1 MMNEDNKIFK
11 TNEFS
16 IEISPVGKAIQSK
29 DIQYFSY
36 DENSGLQ
43 LIHILMDGK
52 PLDLPNGTEI
62 RLSAVKLN
70 NQNQK
75 LIYTPEIVDPLKGIV
90 SFVIPREFLGY
101 QGQIRCGLYINFSNN
116 QTMHAGYF
124 YINMGVSDIDTNLTE
139 FTEDFWQGWSEFEAG
154 STAKMQELEQRIDE
168 QTEIFNNADVYNKA
182 EIEDKL
188 EPFALRTDID
198 TLETKK
204 ADKIDL
210 AQTNENIENLDSTKA
225 DKTALAQTNA
235 SMATNLATKVDKEG
249 NEQVTLRML
258 SQEVKT
264 AMTGGSVAVIGPGGA
279 NTSNIVDGAVTDKK
293 VTGSLLKALVIPHI
307 VPPNYDTTTKTL
319 TFNGTTGSQDII
331 TWGNSNY
338 TTNTYSIP
346 VGTKVLNETAL
357 GTISFKLVFDIVSKV
372 LSIQSW
378 AYELKQNETVLAG
391 FRNSAGKTII
401 SADFPITVDGYPA
414 EESIPKLPLVT
425 ILSGGS
431 TSNRFP
437 NLNSI
442 TKTLNFPGGF
452 DWIFSVDGK
461 TYPNA
466 IPSTGL
472 TVDLSNLSG
481 TSAWYLI
488 FNLSTKAITVIP
500 YSTLGNYVKGY
511 AILGS
516 LRIMGVI
523 NGVSQFSLF
532 LPHPFLVDG
541 KLYGYSSGE
550 GSKNISISLDA
561 PVKCIHHR
569 GYSLKYPENTLL
581 AYRKSKTIGVN
592 EVEMDLSW
600 TSDNIPVDL
609 HDDTINRTARDS
621 DGNPPAT
628 DMKISEITLAQAR
641 EYEYGSWKGA
651 EFKGEKLPTFEDCV
665 IQCKAL
671 NQRLHVDRAFLLTED
686 KLEILDTILTKY
698 DFYNIVWYIN
708 SKTSGDLIRAKYP
721 NATLAYLLF
730 SDVTQG
736 AIDVCKQLNLE
747 AAKCIVFPQ
756 ADLITEV
763 NVDLALSENIE
774 VHVWNADNLNRYTLI
789 SMGVSGISTDFAN
802 IQEELL

>member
-1 MMNEDNKIFK
+1 MDLELDQFRDVDLVIDRANDSFIQRQFVSQGDYKGRSLTVQVTNNGSVGEVAGLTLNLKWHNEASGLTDLSAFTILDK
-11 TNEFS
+11 TNSIFRIEYPEHMMTPGKVIASIQVIQNGKVTNLKQFELTVQKLAGQAVGIVEKAEFS
-16 IEISPVGKAIQSK
+16 ALV
-29 DIQYFSY
+29 
-36 DENSGLQ
+36 
-43 LIHILMDGK
+43 
-52 PLDLPNGTEI
+52 
-62 RLSAVKLN
+62 AVLA
-70 NQNQK
+70 
-75 LIYTPEIVDPLKGIV
+75 D
-90 SFVIPREFLGY
+90 
-101 QGQIRCGLYINFSNN
+101 SNK
-116 QTMHAGYF
+116 F
-124 YINMGVSDIDTNLTE
+124 
-139 FTEDFWQGWSEFEAG
+139 
-154 STAKMQELEQRIDE
+154 
-168 QTEIFNNADVYNKA
+168 
-182 EIEDKL
+182 
-188 EPFALRTDID
+188 RTDID
-198 TLETKK
+198 ALEADK

-235 SMATNLATKVDKEG
+235 NMATNLATKVDKEG

-264 AMTGGSVAVIGPGGA
+264 AMTGGSVAVIGPNGV

-293 VTGSLLKALVIPHI
+293 VSAPILKAMLIPHI
-307 VPPNYDTTTKTL
+307 IPPNYDTTTKTL
-319 TFNGTTGSQDII
+319 SFNGVTGSQDII
-331 TWGNSNY
+331 TWGNGNY
-338 TTNTYSIP
+338 TTNSFLIP
-346 VGTKVLNETAL
+346 VGTKVINSTET
-357 GTISFKLVFDIVSKV
+357 GTISFKLVFDISTKL
-372 LSIQSW
+372 LSFESW
-378 AYELKQNETVLAG
+378 AKELNQNQIAIVG
-391 FRNSAGKTII
+391 FRHSAGKIII
-401 SADFPITVDGYPA
+401 SADFPITVDGYPS

-461 TYPNA
+461 TYTNA

-481 TSAWYLI
+481 TSAWYLV

-532 LPHPFLVDG
+532 LPYPFLVDG

-550 GSKNISISLDA
+550 GSKNISVSLDA

>member
-1 MMNEDNKIFK
+1 MIFLELDQFRNVDLVIDKANDNFIAKQFVSEGDYSGRTLTVQL
-11 TNEFS
+11 TNGGV
-16 IEISPVGKAIQSK
+16 IGKVPGAQLALRWKNKASGLADLSAFELI
-29 DIQYFSY
+29 DV
-36 DENSGLQ
+36 ENSLFRIEYPEHMMTPGKVIANIQ
-43 LIHILMDGK
+43 VIQDGK
-52 PLDLPNGTEI
+52 VTHLKSFELT
-62 RLSAVKLN
+62 V
-70 NQNQK
+70 QK
-75 LIYTPEIVDPLKGIV
+75 LAGEMTGIV
-90 SFVIPREFLGY
+90 KQAEYGALVAVL
-101 QGQIRCGLYINFSNN
+101 
-116 QTMHAGYF
+116 
-124 YINMGVSDIDTNLTE
+124 
-139 FTEDFWQGWSEFEAG
+139 
-154 STAKMQELEQRIDE
+154 
-168 QTEIFNNADVYNKA
+168 ADANK
-182 EIEDKL
+182 
-188 EPFALRTDID
+188 FRTDID
-198 TLETKK
+198 
-204 ADKIDL
+204 
-210 AQTNENIENLDSTKA
+210 NLGSDKA
-225 DKTALAQTNA
+225 DKTALAKTDAEVAELDSSKADKTALANTNQQVSGLA
-235 SMATNLATKVDKEG
+235 SNKVDKG
-249 NEQVTLRML
+249 GASQVTMGML

-264 AMTGGSVAVIGPGGA
+264 AMTGGSVAVVGKDA
-279 NTSNIVDGAVTDKK
+279 VSTTNIVDRAVTDKK
-293 VTGSLLKALVIPHI
+293 VTGSLLKSLVIPHI
-307 VPPNYDTTTKTL
+307 IPPNYDTTTKTL
-319 TFNGTTGSQDII
+319 TFNGTTGSQDVI
-331 TWGNSNY
+331 TWGNSNN

-401 SADFPITVDGYPA
+401 SADFPITVDGYPS
-414 EESIPKLPLVT
+414 EESISKLPLVT

-500 YSTLGNYVKGY
+500 YGTLGNYVKGY

-516 LRIMGVI
+516 LRILGVI

-532 LPHPFLVDG
+532 LPYPFLVDG
-541 KLYGYSSGE
+541 KLYGLYAAGAE
-550 GSKNISISLDA
+550 GQNYPSIALDA
-561 PVKCIHHR
+561 PVRCIHHR
-569 GYSLKYPENTLL
+569 GYSLRYPENTLK
-581 AYRKSKTIGVN
+581 AYRESKKIGVN

-628 DMKISEITLAQAR
+628 DMKIAEITLAQAR

-686 KLEILDTILTKY
+686 KLEILDTILNKY
-698 DFYNIVWYIN
+698 DFYNIAWYIN
-708 SKTSGDLIRAKYP
+708 SKASGDLIRTKYP
-721 NATLAYLLF
+721 NATLYYLLF
-730 SDVTQG
+730 SDVTQTS
-736 AIDVCKQLNLE
+736 IDVCKQLNLE

-789 SMGVSGISTDFAN
+789 SMGVSGISTDFEN

>member
-1 MMNEDNKIFK
+1 MINLELDQFRDVDLVIDRANDSFIQRQFVSQGDYKGRSLTVQVTNNGSVGEVAGLTLNLNWHNEASGLTDLSAFTILDK
-11 TNEFS
+11 TNSIFRIEYPEHMMTPGKVIASIQVIQNGKVTNLKQFELTVQKLAGQAVGIVEKAEFS
-16 IEISPVGKAIQSK
+16 ALV
-29 DIQYFSY
+29 
-36 DENSGLQ
+36 
-43 LIHILMDGK
+43 
-52 PLDLPNGTEI
+52 
-62 RLSAVKLN
+62 AVLA
-70 NQNQK
+70 
-75 LIYTPEIVDPLKGIV
+75 D
-90 SFVIPREFLGY
+90 
-101 QGQIRCGLYINFSNN
+101 SNK
-116 QTMHAGYF
+116 F
-124 YINMGVSDIDTNLTE
+124 
-139 FTEDFWQGWSEFEAG
+139 
-154 STAKMQELEQRIDE
+154 
-168 QTEIFNNADVYNKA
+168 
-182 EIEDKL
+182 
-188 EPFALRTDID
+188 RTDID
-198 TLETKK
+198 ALETDK

-210 AQTNENIENLDSTKA
+210 AQTNENIENLESTKA

-264 AMTGGSVAVIGPGGA
+264 AMTGGSVAVIGPGGV

-293 VTGSLLKALVIPHI
+293 VSAPILKAMLIPHI
-307 VPPNYDTTTKTL
+307 IPPNYDTTTKTL
-319 TFNGTTGSQDII
+319 SFNGITGSQDII
-331 TWGNSNY
+331 TWGNGNY
-338 TTNTYSIP
+338 TTNSFLIP
-346 VGTKVLNETAL
+346 VGTKVINSTET
-357 GTISFKLVFDIVSKV
+357 GTISFKLVFDISTKL
-372 LSIQSW
+372 LSFESW
-378 AYELKQNETVLAG
+378 AKELNQNQIAIVG
-391 FRNSAGKTII
+391 FRYSAGKIII
-401 SADFPITVDGYPA
+401 SADFPITVDGYPS

-461 TYPNA
+461 TYTNA

-532 LPHPFLVDG
+532 LPYPFLVDG

-550 GSKNISISLDA
+550 GSKNISVSLDA

-641 EYEYGSWKGA
+641 EYEYGSWKGT
-651 EFKGEKLPTFEDCV
+651 EFKGEELPTFEDCV

>member
-16 IEISPVGKAIQSK
+16 IEVSPVENTTQAKNV
-29 DIQYFSY
+29 QYFSY

-70 NQNQK
+70 NKNQK

-116 QTMHAGYF
+116 QTMHVGYF

-168 QTEIFNNADVYNKA
+168 QTEIFNNADVYNKT

-198 TLETKK
+198 TLE
-204 ADKIDL
+204 I
-210 AQTNENIENLDSTKA
+210 NKA
-225 DKTALAQTNA
+225 DKTDVNQLATDKADKTSLAQT
-235 SMATNLATKVDKEG
+235 TQRVDGLANGKVDKG
-249 NEQVTLRML
+249 GASQVTMGML
-258 SQEVKT
+258 TQEVKT
-264 AMTGGSVAVIGPGGA
+264 AMTGGSVAVVGKDA
-279 NTSNIVDGAVTDKK
+279 VSTVNIVDRSVADTK
-293 VTGSLLKALVIPHI
+293 VAAPILKATLII
-307 VPPNYDTTTKTL
+307 SGTPPNYDRAKKTFK
-319 TFNGTTGSQDII
+319 FNGVDGVQDILI
-331 TWGNSNY
+331 WGNGTATNQYLIPAGLEIVNQITGTTAFKLAFDVTSKTFSWKSWVTPL
-338 TTNTYSIP
+338 TTNEILVTSFRI
-346 VGTKVLNETAL
+346 GTANKHIF
-357 GTISFKLVFDIVSKV
+357 IS
-372 LSIQSW
+372 
-378 AYELKQNETVLAG
+378 
-391 FRNSAGKTII
+391 
-401 SADFPITVDGYPA
+401 DFPIYVDG
-414 EESIPKLPLVT
+414 
-425 ILSGGS
+425 
-431 TSNRFP
+431 FP
-437 NLNSI
+437 NEDILLKMPTIQILGGGTLGNNLPKIS
-442 TKTLNFPGGF
+442 TKENILEFPGGYDWLGFVEGKYYTNFIPKSGLKF
-452 DWIFSVDGK
+452 D
-461 TYPNA
+461 
-466 IPSTGL
+466 L
-472 TVDLSNLSG
+472 TQLNSS
-481 TSAWYLI
+481 TSAHLLV
-488 FNLSTKAITVIP
+488 FNLATNEIVPIVWNDVPKYAA
-500 YSTLGNYVKGY
+500 GY
-511 AILGS
+511 ALVATIRKLGKS
-516 LRIMGVI
+516 YNI
-523 NGVSQFSLF
+523 NMPF
-532 LPHPFLVDG
+532 PFLVDG
-541 KLYGYSSGE
+541 KLFGYNNEIVTS
-550 GSKNISISLDA
+550 ISVSLDA
-561 PVKCIHHR
+561 PVKCVHHR

-600 TSDNIPVDL
+600 TADMAPVNL
-609 HDDTINRTARDS
+609 HDGTINRTARDS
-621 DGNPPAT
+621 DGNPPST

-736 AIDVCKQLNLE
+736 AIDVCKQLDLE

>member
-1 MMNEDNKIFK
+1 MNEDNKIFK

-16 IEISPVGKAIQSK
+16 IEIGPVGEAIQAK

-116 QTMHAGYF
+116 QTMHVGYF

-198 TLETKK
+198 TLE
-204 ADKIDL
+204 I
-210 AQTNENIENLDSTKA
+210 NKA
-225 DKTALAQTNA
+225 DKTDVNQALNQVNDRI
-235 SMATNLATKVDKEG
+235 SNFSKGNPSGVYATVEALKTAFPNGSNNIYVVTTDGNWYYWNGTAWTSGGKYQETGIADNSIDEKKATKP
-249 NEQVTLRML
+249 
-258 SQEVKT
+258 
-264 AMTGGSVAVIGPGGA
+264 I
-279 NTSNIVDGAVTDKK
+279 
-293 VTGSLLKALVIPHI
+293 LKATVI
-307 VPPNYDTTTKTL
+307 VAANPPNYDRDSKIFK
-319 TFNGTTGSQDII
+319 FNGLQGAQDII
-331 TWGNSNY
+331 IWGSGTETSRY
-338 TTNTYSIP
+338 VIP
-346 VGTKVLNETAL
+346 AGLEVQNAL
-357 GTISFKLVFDIVSKV
+357 TGSSAFKLVFDVEEKV
-372 LSIQSW
+372 FSW
-378 AYELKQNETVLAG
+378 KFWDVALTQNEILVTS
-391 FRNSAGKTII
+391 FRIGTANKHIFI
-401 SADFPITVDGYPA
+401 SDFPIYVDG
-414 EESIPKLPLVT
+414 
-425 ILSGGS
+425 
-431 TSNRFP
+431 FP
-437 NLNSI
+437 NEDILLKMPTIQILGGGTLGNNLPKIS
-442 TKTLNFPGGF
+442 TKENILEFPGGYDWVGFVEGKYYTNFIPKAGLKF
-452 DWIFSVDGK
+452 D
-461 TYPNA
+461 
-466 IPSTGL
+466 L
-472 TVDLSNLSG
+472 TQLNSS
-481 TSAWYLI
+481 TSAHLLV
-488 FNLSTKAITVIP
+488 FNLATKEIVPIVWNDVPKYAA
-500 YSTLGNYVKGY
+500 GY
-511 AILGS
+511 ALVATIRKLGKS
-516 LRIMGVI
+516 YNI
-523 NGVSQFSLF
+523 NMPF
-532 LPHPFLVDG
+532 PFLVDG
-541 KLYGYSSGE
+541 KLFGYNNEIDTS
-550 GSKNISISLDA
+550 ISVSLDA
-561 PVKCIHHR
+561 PVKCVHHR

-592 EVEMDLSW
+592 EVEMDISW
-600 TSDNIPVDL
+600 TADMVPVNL
-609 HDDTINRTARDS
+609 HDGTINRTARDAE
-621 DGNPPAT
+621 GNPPST

-736 AIDVCKQLNLE
+736 AIDVCKQLDLE
-747 AAKCIVFPQ
+747 AAKCIVLPQ

-802 IQEELL
+802 IQQELLVD

>member
-1 MMNEDNKIFK
+1 MELDQFRDVDLVIDYANYTFIEKQFVSQGDYKGRTLTVLVTNKGVVGEVPGLMLNLNWHNEASGLTDLTAFSVLDKANSIYRIEYPQNMMTPGKVIASIQVIQDGKV
-11 TNEFS
+11 TNLKQFELTVQNLAGQPVGIVEKAEFS
-16 IEISPVGKAIQSK
+16 ALV
-29 DIQYFSY
+29 
-36 DENSGLQ
+36 
-43 LIHILMDGK
+43 
-52 PLDLPNGTEI
+52 
-62 RLSAVKLN
+62 AVLA
-70 NQNQK
+70 
-75 LIYTPEIVDPLKGIV
+75 D
-90 SFVIPREFLGY
+90 
-101 QGQIRCGLYINFSNN
+101 SNR
-116 QTMHAGYF
+116 F
-124 YINMGVSDIDTNLTE
+124 
-139 FTEDFWQGWSEFEAG
+139 
-154 STAKMQELEQRIDE
+154 
-168 QTEIFNNADVYNKA
+168 
-182 EIEDKL
+182 
-188 EPFALRTDID
+188 RTDID
-198 TLETKK
+198 TLKTDK
-204 ADKIDL
+204 ADKVDL

-235 SMATNLATKVDKEG
+235 NMATNLSNKVDKGG

-264 AMTGGSVAVIGPGGA
+264 AMTGGSVAVIGPGGV

-293 VTGSLLKALVIPHI
+293 VSAPILKAMLIPHI
-307 VPPNYDTTTKTL
+307 IPPNYDTTTKTL
-319 TFNGTTGSQDII
+319 SFNGVTGSQDII
-331 TWGNSNY
+331 TWGNGNY
-338 TTNTYSIP
+338 TTNSFLIP
-346 VGTKVLNETAL
+346 VGTKVINSTET
-357 GTISFKLVFDIVSKV
+357 GTISFKLVFDISTKL
-372 LSIQSW
+372 LSFESW
-378 AYELKQNETVLAG
+378 AKELNQNQIAIVG
-391 FRNSAGKTII
+391 FRYSAGKIII
-401 SADFPITVDGYPA
+401 SADFPITVDGYPS

-461 TYPNA
+461 TYTNA

-500 YSTLGNYVKGY
+500 YSILGNYVKGY

-532 LPHPFLVDG
+532 LPYPFLVDG

-621 DGNPPAT
+621 NGNPPAT

>member
-1 MMNEDNKIFK
+1 MAYQRHFW
-11 TNEFS
+11 
-16 IEISPVGKAIQSK
+16 K
-29 DIQYFSY
+29 DY
-36 DENSGLQ
+36 DESKTETQN
-43 LIHILMDGK
+43 IADG
-52 PLDLPNGTEI
+52 
-62 RLSAVKLN
+62 AVVTAEKLN
-70 NQNQK
+70 EM
-75 LIYTPEIVDPLKGIV
+75 EIGI
-90 SFVIPREFLGY
+90 
-101 QGQIRCGLYINFSNN
+101 
-116 QTMHAGYF
+116 
-124 YINMGVSDIDTNLTE
+124 
-139 FTEDFWQGWSEFEAG
+139 
-154 STAKMQELEQRIDE
+154 
-168 QTEIFNNADVYNKA
+168 
-182 EIEDKL
+182 
-188 EPFALRTDID
+188 
-198 TLETKK
+198 
-204 ADKIDL
+204 
-210 AQTNENIENLDSTKA
+210 DSKS
-225 DKTALAQTNA
+225 DKTALTQVN
-235 SMATNLATKVDKEG
+235 TNLLSGLSQKVDKGG
-249 NEQVTLRML
+249 NEQITLGML
-258 SQEVKT
+258 SQGVKT
-264 AMTGGSVAVIGPGGA
+264 AMTGGSVAVVGKDSV
-279 NTSNIVDGAVTDKK
+279 NTTNIVNGAVNDKK
-293 VTGSLLKALVIPHI
+293 VTGSLLKAFVIPHI
-307 VPPNYDTTTKTL
+307 VPPNYDTATKTL
-319 TFNGTTGSQDII
+319 TFNGTTGSRDVI

-338 TTNTYSIP
+338 TTNTYTVP
-346 VGTKVLNETAL
+346 VGTQVLNETAA
-357 GTISFKLVFDIVSKV
+357 GTISFKLVFDILSKV

-414 EESIPKLPLVT
+414 EESIAKLPLVT
-425 ILSGGS
+425 ILAGGS

-442 TKTLNFPGGF
+442 TKTLKFPGGF

-461 TYPNA
+461 TYTNA

-516 LRIMGVI
+516 LRILGVI
-523 NGVSQFSLF
+523 NGVSQYSLF
-532 LPHPFLVDG
+532 LPYPFLVDG

-550 GSKNISISLDA
+550 GSKNISVSLDA

-600 TSDNIPVDL
+600 TSDNIPVNL

-621 DGNPPAT
+621 NGNPPAT
-628 DMKISEITLAQAR
+628 DMKIAEITLAQAR

-708 SKTSGDLIRAKYP
+708 SKTSGDLIRSKYP

-774 VHVWNADNLNRYTLI
+774 VHVWNADNLNRYALI

>member
-1 MMNEDNKIFK
+1 MELDQFRDVDLVIDRANDSFVQKQFVSQGDYKGRTLTVQVTNNGNVGEVPGLTLNLNWHNEASGLTDLSAFTILDK
-11 TNEFS
+11 TNSIFRIEYPEHMMTPGKVIASIQVIQDGKVTNLKQFELTVQNLAGQPVGIVEKAEFS
-16 IEISPVGKAIQSK
+16 ALV
-29 DIQYFSY
+29 
-36 DENSGLQ
+36 
-43 LIHILMDGK
+43 
-52 PLDLPNGTEI
+52 
-62 RLSAVKLN
+62 AVLA
-70 NQNQK
+70 
-75 LIYTPEIVDPLKGIV
+75 D
-90 SFVIPREFLGY
+90 
-101 QGQIRCGLYINFSNN
+101 SNK
-116 QTMHAGYF
+116 F
-124 YINMGVSDIDTNLTE
+124 
-139 FTEDFWQGWSEFEAG
+139 
-154 STAKMQELEQRIDE
+154 
-168 QTEIFNNADVYNKA
+168 
-182 EIEDKL
+182 
-188 EPFALRTDID
+188 RTDID
-198 TLETKK
+198 TLEKDK
-204 ADKIDL
+204 ADKVDL
-210 AQTNENIENLDSTKA
+210 AQTNENIENLESTKA

-235 SMATNLATKVDKEG
+235 NMAANLATKVDKGG

-264 AMTGGSVAVIGPGGA
+264 AMTGGSVAVIGPGGV
-279 NTSNIVDGAVTDKK
+279 NTSTIVDGAVTDKK
-293 VTGSLLKALVIPHI
+293 VSAPILKAMLIPHI
-307 VPPNYDTTTKTL
+307 IPPNYDTTTKTL
-319 TFNGTTGSQDII
+319 TFNGTTGSQDVI

-401 SADFPITVDGYPA
+401 SAEFPITVDGYPS
-414 EESIPKLPLVT
+414 EESIAKLPLVT

-550 GSKNISISLDA
+550 GSKNISVSLDA

-763 NVDLALSENIE
+763 NVDLALSESIE